1 MDWEKDTYAKGKQ
14 LNKWPFSEVISDANR
29 FLTKWSKPRAP
40 KVLEIG
46 CGAGNNLWL
55 FADLGFEVTGVD
67 ISKTAITAARE
78 KLEKLNLR
86 ANLICQDI
94 SQNFNLSETFDLI
107 IDRGTLCQI
116 KFSDLISLIP
126 KLFETMESSAYL
138 YSYTL
143 YGNNHPEKM
152 FGREIENNTFDFF
165 TDGYFQNVGQTTFF
179 DDNLIKELFKKFDS
193 LDIIRITSDIPY
205 FGLFSE
211 EYKVIATKK

>member
-14 LNKWPFSEVISDANR
+14 LNKWPFSEVISDTNR
-29 FLTKWSKPRAP
+29 FLTSWSKPRAP
-40 KVLEIG
+40 RVLEIG

-78 KLEKLNLR
+78 KLKKFNLR
-86 ANLICQDI
+86 ATLMCEDI
-94 SQNFNLSETFDLI
+94 SNNFEISEKFDLI

-116 KFSDLISLIP
+116 KFSDLIILIP
-126 KLFETMESSAYL
+126 KLFNTMESSAYL

-152 FGREIENNTFDFF
+152 FGREIENNTFDLF

-179 DDNLIKELFKKFDS
+179 DYTLIKDLFKNFDS
-193 LDIIRITSDIPY
+193 LEVIRKTSDIPC
-205 FGLFSE
+205 FGLVSE